1 MAAVTLL
8 ALGNDAPDVA
18 GERRRGRDGERH
30 GDERDGPDDE
40 RGDERASAASDGRRG
55 GGDGGDQRVGRSYYV
70 NFYMFRDDVIATS
83 SQLQIDNRYILSE
96 QTPNRAPVAW
106 KMGHL
111 IGRGDDNAMFSIRA
125 DNLYVTGFANRTGH
139 WHVYPK
145 FADQIPEPKT
155 LLTFGDDYHSLLGDG
170 SSQNLPKINLGLHA
184 TLNAI
189 ETLSNYQPSSDDTAI
204 KIALTTLIVTLPEA
218 VRFRPIQYRLLD
230 GWFTGTRL
238 TSHLAKEVVSW
249 RDMSCA
255 VLICD
260 KYGRWWARA
269 EAGILQ
275 GKFQIRSKFD
285 TLQYLDVEG
294 ARKRPPNPFSSI
306 FLPPTPSCYCAAS
319 IPGDMGRMVLH
330 ESLDGTTVHA
340 GKATRPGRER
350 SSSMSGG
357 RLDTSV
363 AINPTGDRTSQARTR
378 RALRRRSGRLA
389 RSSPDPAECRSPT
402 GAPPDQV
409 FFDHLGYSVS
419 LNSQEFLLVLV
430 CLVARYTEDEDD
442 MIGFTGFYNV
452 DIFFSHDPNSLPRGY
467 EKHKNKK

>member
-1 MAAVTLL
+1 MSTSTVITAVFLL
-8 ALGNDAPDVA
+8 YLVFPVQSVEFFKSVGWAPYHVLDYDFF
-18 GERRRGRDGERH
+18 RN
-30 GDERDGPDDE
+30 
-40 RGDERASAASDGRRG
+40 
-55 GGDGGDQRVGRSYYV
+55 SYYV

-96 QTPNRAPVAW
+96 QTPNRAPVDW

-111 IGRGDDNAMFSIRA
+111 IGRGDDNAMLSIRA

-189 ETLSNYQPSSDDTAI
+189 ETLSNYQPSSDNTAI

-218 VRFRPIQYRLLD
+218 VRFRPIRYRLLD

-255 VLICD
+255 VLIFD
-260 KYGRWWARA
+260 KYGRWWASA

-285 TLQYLDVEG
+285 TLQYLDVVLWP
-294 ARKRPPNPFSSI
+294 RPKK
-306 FLPPTPSCYCAAS
+306 C
-319 IPGDMGRMVLH
+319 
-330 ESLDGTTVHA
+330 
-340 GKATRPGRER
+340 
-350 SSSMSGG
+350 
-357 RLDTSV
+357 
-363 AINPTGDRTSQARTR
+363 
-378 RALRRRSGRLA
+378 
-389 RSSPDPAECRSPT
+389 
-402 GAPPDQV
+402 
-409 FFDHLGYSVS
+409 
-419 LNSQEFLLVLV
+419 
-430 CLVARYTEDEDD
+430 
-442 MIGFTGFYNV
+442 
-452 DIFFSHDPNSLPRGY
+452 SLPILDDQHIQQIRARMDRRGQGRG
-467 EKHKNKK
+467 

>member
-1 MAAVTLL
+1 
-8 ALGNDAPDVA
+8 
-18 GERRRGRDGERH
+18 
-30 GDERDGPDDE
+30 
-40 RGDERASAASDGRRG
+40 
-55 GGDGGDQRVGRSYYV
+55 
-70 NFYMFRDDVIATS
+70 MFRDDVIATS

-96 QTPNRAPVAW
+96 QTANRAPVDW

-111 IGRGDDNAMFSIRA
+111 IGRGDDNAMLSIRA

-189 ETLSNYQPSSDDTAI
+189 ETLSNYQPSSDNTAI

-218 VRFRPIQYRLLD
+218 VRFRPIRYRLLD

-255 VLICD
+255 VLIFD
-260 KYGRWWARA
+260 KYGRWWASA

-285 TLQYLDVEG
+285 TLQYLDVVLWP
-294 ARKRPPNPFSSI
+294 RPKK
-306 FLPPTPSCYCAAS
+306 C
-319 IPGDMGRMVLH
+319 
-330 ESLDGTTVHA
+330 
-340 GKATRPGRER
+340 
-350 SSSMSGG
+350 
-357 RLDTSV
+357 
-363 AINPTGDRTSQARTR
+363 
-378 RALRRRSGRLA
+378 
-389 RSSPDPAECRSPT
+389 
-402 GAPPDQV
+402 
-409 FFDHLGYSVS
+409 
-419 LNSQEFLLVLV
+419 
-430 CLVARYTEDEDD
+430 
-442 MIGFTGFYNV
+442 
-452 DIFFSHDPNSLPRGY
+452 SLPILDDQHIQQIRARMDRRGQGRG
-467 EKHKNKK
+467 